1 MIINI
6 YHAFPTC
13 FSRSNQG
20 KFESFPPTVFAVF
33 DCMYVI
39 FLLVSYSTM
48 KLLLF
53 VYTKSLVYKYHGP
66 FFTCNFLEDAW
77 LTRYD
82 IIVLTLFFVH
92 SLCIL
97 NSLLKSWSCLLF
109 LFIDH
114 FLPFCFIHAWF
125 SLKGTSYFTHNTDMK
140 YSNKVFWIRY
150 FIYLWIYL
158 RVIRRFLSSS

>member
-6 YHAFPTC
+6 VPCVPHVFLKKQSREIWIFSPNGFRSIWLYVCHFLACFLFYNETSSFCVYNFPCIQISWT
-13 FSRSNQG
+13 
-20 KFESFPPTVFAVF
+20 
-33 DCMYVI
+33 
-39 FLLVSYSTM
+39 
-48 KLLLF
+48 
-53 VYTKSLVYKYHGP
+53 

-125 SLKGTSYFTHNTDMK
+125 SQKGKSCFTHDTDMK
-140 YSNKVFWIRY
+140 YLKKVF
-150 FIYLWIYL
+150 
-158 RVIRRFLSSS
+158 